1 MHPMLNIA
9 IRAARAA
16 GNVIIRH
23 FGRAEELTVISKER
37 NDFVS
42 EVDRTAE
49 NEIIRIIKRAY
60 PQHAFICEESGKQG
74 NNEYE
79 WIIDPLDGTT
89 NFLHGFP
96 QFAVSI
102 ALQKRGI
109 PEVAVVYDPML
120 QDLFTAARG
129 SGAFLNDKR
138 IRTSIRHSLEG
149 ALLATGFPFRENQKI
164 DTYLKT
170 LKPLMLETAGIRR
183 AGSAALDL
191 AYVACGR
198 CDGFWEFG
206 LKSWDMAAGV
216 LLVKEAGGFI
226 TDPQGKDQ
234 YMQTGDIVCA
244 APKVHPPLLH
254 IIQQAMTG
262 N

>member
-1 MHPMLNIA
+1 MLTIA

-16 GNVIIRH
+16 GNIIIRH
-23 FGRAEELTVISKER
+23 FGRADELIVDSKRR

-42 EVDRTAE
+42 EVDRNAE
-49 NEIIRIIKRAY
+49 HEIIRIIKRAY
-60 PQHAFICEESGKQG
+60 PKHAFLAEESGRLGKHD
-74 NNEYE
+74 EYE

-89 NFLHGFP
+89 NFLHNFP

-102 ALQKRGI
+102 ALHKKGT
-109 PEVAVVYDPML
+109 PEIAVIYDPIL
-120 QDLFTAARG
+120 QDLFTAVRG
-129 SGAFLNDKR
+129 GGAFLNDKR
-138 IRTSIRHSLEG
+138 IRVSNRRTLEG
-149 ALLATGFPFRENQKI
+149 ALLATGFPFSENEKI
-164 DTYLKT
+164 DQYLLT
-170 LKPLMLETAGIRR
+170 LKPFMMEAAGIRR

-206 LKSWDMAAGV
+206 LNSWDIAAGD

-226 TDPQGKDQ
+226 SDLKGGNQ
-234 YMQTGDIVCA
+234 YLKTGDIICA
-244 APKVHPPLLH
+244 NPKLHPQMLEV
-254 IIQQAMTG
+254 ISKAI